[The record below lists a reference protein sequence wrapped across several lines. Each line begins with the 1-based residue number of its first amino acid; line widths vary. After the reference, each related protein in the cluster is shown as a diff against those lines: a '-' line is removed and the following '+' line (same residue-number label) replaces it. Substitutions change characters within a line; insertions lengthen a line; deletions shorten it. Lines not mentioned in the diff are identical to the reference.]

1 MLRKMLTLRKTFV
14 AYLANEGFAD
24 GAGHRLDGGGHLV
37 LDDGGR
43 LAQSVALALRLDG
56 RGGGGRGG
64 HAGDLHGDAVPLGV
78 PLPHGV
84 RVVEDEVAVGQ
95 LGRHPH
101 QLQRV
106 RVDLDAAHAALRDGR
121 HRDDGLGAGHHRA
134 AAALLGDGDGG
145 PLAGCVVLNLRYG
158 NRHRVDIVSYLS

>member
-1 MLRKMLTLRKTFV
+1 MLPLG
-14 AYLANEGFAD
+14 EGFVTSFTNERFVD
-24 GAGHRLDGGGHLV
+24 NTDDTAGGLDGSRDFV
-37 LDDGGR
+37 LDDGGC
-43 LAQSVALALRLDG
+43 LTQGVSLGLSLDPPGHTGGHVDALDG
-56 RGGGGRGG
+56 
-64 HAGDLHGDAVPLGV
+64 DSVTLGV

-121 HRDDGLGAGHHRA
+121 HRDNGLGAGHHRA